1 MFRENI
7 DAIAL
12 FKITFLS
19 NLNLDDDPTEND
31 TNEKTNREKKLV
43 NAFKQPVS
51 KLHAMFI
58 QSVIPIFNSFTTF
71 LEAEK
76 PLIHIFYHSTLRLCV
91 CIAHYFQDLPYLKL
105 SQNHMM
111 C

>member
-58 QSVIPIFNSFTTF
+58 
-71 LEAEK
+71 
-76 PLIHIFYHSTLRLCV
+76 
-91 CIAHYFQDLPYLKL
+91 
-105 SQNHMM
+105 
-111 C
+111 

>member
-12 FKITFLS
+12 FKITFLF

-31 TNEKTNREKKLV
+31 TDEKTNREKKLV
-43 NAFKQPVS
+43 NAFKQPFS

-58 QSVIPIFNSFTTF
+58 QSVIPIFNSFKTF

-76 PLIHIFYHSTLRLCV
+76 PLIHIFYHSTLRL
-91 CIAHYFQDLPYLKL
+91 
-105 SQNHMM
+105 
-111 C
+111 